1 MFLQELLLAH
11 VWKKRKKQVFHVFGI
26 WNQCNQKPPLW
37 RWTSTTSRI
46 TRHCAKLVLT
56 SCGPLPSFQFCA
68 QILHETSWVHRH
80 LRGFLGWLTALNAY
94 ILTRLG
100 FCVFRLGNS
109 LWFVKPNRLTQKM
122 CRVMCEFSV
131 SLSILAAMYAQ
142 TKTLQKIINKTLHS
156 AHNTPETIEQETD
169 LEISVPK
176 MSHTQKHANLNKLA
190 VKNVSLHAF
199 RVWMHPATQKLS
211 FGTIVEQHKNT
222 KTANP
227 WSTVS
232 RKTTNS
238 WSSYRE
244 STWFH
249 IDISTV

>member
-11 VWKKRKKQVFHVFGI
+11 VWKKRKKKQVFHVFGI

-109 LWFVKPNRLTQKM
+109 LWFVKPNRLTPGHV
-122 CRVMCEFSV
+122 R
-131 SLSILAAMYAQ
+131 ILGFTVNFGCYVRPNENIA
-142 TKTLQKIINKTLHS
+142 
-156 AHNTPETIEQETD
+156 
-169 LEISVPK
+169 
-176 MSHTQKHANLNKLA
+176 
-190 VKNVSLHAF
+190 KN
-199 RVWMHPATQKLS
+199 
-211 FGTIVEQHKNT
+211 N
-222 KTANP
+222 
-227 WSTVS
+227 
-232 RKTTNS
+232 
-238 WSSYRE
+238 
-244 STWFH
+244 
-249 IDISTV
+249 